1 MNDNSKDGRSAP
13 VERRLATRVV
23 AAERDPASYHGFV
36 NPGVYHPP
44 YIAAADVV
52 ALRSRSTK

>member
-1 MNDNSKDGRSAP
+1 MNDNSTDGRSAP
-13 VERRLATRVV
+13 VERHLATRVV
-23 AAERDPASYHGFV
+23 TGRDPTSYHGFV
-36 NPGVYHPP
+36 NPAVHHPP